1 MQPPTRRSRLV
12 VTGALADDGSVAT
25 GRRASGVAQTL
36 VQMARLLQEKR
47 GSDDLH
53 AVQWAALRYF
63 ARAGRRA
70 ATVQGL
76 SRYLG
81 NTSGS
86 ASRTVKSLLDRGL
99 LSGRALR
106 EDARSTT
113 FSLTPEGEAALRRD
127 PLIEVAA
134 AVDMLDE
141 ADLNRLGSLL
151 DAVQTALERQ
161 RR

>member
-1 MQPPTRRSRLV
+1 MSGLLAPSPPASP
-12 VTGALADDGSVAT
+12 

-76 SRYLG
+76 AAFLG
-81 NTSGS
+81 NTPGS
-86 ASRTVKSLLDRGL
+86 ASRTAKSLTERGL
-99 LSGRALR
+99 LLGKPLR

-113 FSLTPEGEAALRRD
+113 FAVTPLGEDALRRD
-127 PLIEVAA
+127 PLLEVAE
-134 AVDMLDE
+134 AVAVLDE
-141 ADLNRLGSLL
+141 EEVARLGDLL
-151 DAVQTALERQ
+151 DAVQTALAQ
-161 RR
+161 ARR